1 MIWKLGLAVVLAVIA
16 AVIPALSSYWPWVLV
31 LGVVVAFII
40 EGVRIVPQQSAWV
53 VERLGRFHGT
63 LEPGLNLIIPFL
75 DRVAYTHSLKEV
87 PLDVPEQICITKD
100 NTQLGVDGILY
111 YQVTDP
117 RLASYG
123 SSNYIAAISQ
133 LAQTTLR
140 SEIGKMELD
149 KTFESRDEINRQ
161 IVASLDEAGRNWGIK
176 VLRYEIKSLTPP
188 EAILRSMQQ
197 QITAEREKRALIA
210 KSEGERQQEI
220 NVADGEKQA
229 AVLVI
234 TMVIYMLKAAK
245 HLRRDIAAR
254 LEAAAVRTG
263 RGAWLGVFLF
273 VVLMVTREGMET
285 AFITAS
291 LFRQT
296 DTAHFALGAFGGLGL
311 AAALAWAW
319 VRYGQLVN
327 LALFFKVTS
336 VFLVLFAFQLVIYSF
351 HEATEAN
358 LLPLDNA
365 YWHVATEPYGPE
377 GQYGALLTYLLVL
390 VPAAWLVFAALKT
403 RLARVSP
410 G

>member
-1 MIWKLGLAVVLAVIA
+1 MGQMLLVTLREGIEMFLIVALAATYLRKSGRAALLSAVVWGTATAIA
-16 AVIPALSSYWPWVLV
+16 ASVV
-31 LGVVVAFII
+31 LGTWLA
-40 EGVRIVPQQSAWV
+40 
-53 VERLGRFHGT
+53 
-63 LEPGLNLIIPFL
+63 
-75 DRVAYTHSLKEV
+75 EV
-87 PLDVPEQICITKD
+87 
-100 NTQLGVDGILY
+100 
-111 YQVTDP
+111 
-117 RLASYG
+117 
-123 SSNYIAAISQ
+123 
-133 LAQTTLR
+133 
-140 SEIGKMELD
+140 
-149 KTFESRDEINRQ
+149 
-161 IVASLDEAGRNWGIK
+161 
-176 VLRYEIKSLTPP
+176 
-188 EAILRSMQQ
+188 
-197 QITAEREKRALIA
+197 
-210 KSEGERQQEI
+210 
-220 NVADGEKQA
+220 
-229 AVLVI
+229 AVLPKWEALLALVAAALVI
-234 TMVIYMLKAAK
+234 SMVIYMLKAAK
-245 HLRRDIAAR
+245 HLRRDIGAR

-263 RGAWLGVFLF
+263 RAAWLGVFLF

-296 DTAHFALGAFGGLGL
+296 DTAHFALGAFVGLGV

-336 VFLVLFAFQLVIYSF
+336 VFLVLFALQLVIYSF

>member
-1 MIWKLGLAVVLAVIA
+1 MAQML
-16 AVIPALSSYWPWVLV
+16 LV
-31 LGVVVAFII
+31 
-40 EGVRIVPQQSAWV
+40 
-53 VERLGRFHGT
+53 
-63 LEPGLNLIIPFL
+63 
-75 DRVAYTHSLKEV
+75 
-87 PLDVPEQICITKD
+87 
-100 NTQLGVDGILY
+100 
-111 YQVTDP
+111 
-117 RLASYG
+117 
-123 SSNYIAAISQ
+123 
-133 LAQTTLR
+133 TLR
-140 SEIGKMELD
+140 EGIEMFL
-149 KTFESRDEINRQ
+149 F
-161 IVASLDEAGRNWGIK
+161 VALAATYLRKSGR
-176 VLRYEIKSLTPP
+176 
-188 EAILRSMQQ
+188 A
-197 QITAEREKRALIA
+197 
-210 KSEGERQQEI
+210 
-220 NVADGEKQA
+220 
-229 AVLVI
+229 
-234 TMVIYMLKAAK
+234 
-245 HLRRDIAAR
+245 
-254 LEAAAVRTG
+254 
-263 RGAWLGVFLF
+263 AWLGVFLF

-410 G
+410 GSPRYAASTSGAGAWRN